1 MVRTV
6 HDTVVV
12 DAMPHPEH
20 MPYFVHHDLDGAV
33 EDLIVVGDIVLL
45 FEEIFV
51 VASKWEYSR
60 PFEEVSD
67 AKHEIPLVLWV

>member
-1 MVRTV
+1 
-6 HDTVVV
+6 
-12 DAMPHPEH
+12 

-51 VASKWEYSR
+51 VASK
-60 PFEEVSD
+60 
-67 AKHEIPLVLWV
+67 

>member
-1 MVRTV
+1 VVRTV
-6 HDTVVV
+6 HDAVVV

-51 VASKWEYSR
+51 VASK
-60 PFEEVSD
+60 
-67 AKHEIPLVLWV
+67 